1 MGSESVHVKVSVG
14 DELRRFAVERNV
26 TYEELMVRLGTLL
39 GPLGERPVVSYVD
52 DEGDMVNVTST
63 LELQEAVMLLG
74 DANVLRLKLHAGRES
89 GKPSEVRLLPEV
101 PREVPESA
109 NAETGVKVEF
119 ENAPTLDSRPG
130 HSGHGHGHGHGH
142 GRRGPVPGW
151 RGGRGRRRYGPYA
164 SGQPQQMPGWNEPG
178 TPWPWM
184 DPFYRGMSPQ
194 SSPWGWQSP
203 QAPPPPPPPPPPGPH
218 HGPGGR
224 HGPGGHHG
232 PPPFAPGATPPYPYP
247 FGLWDTGRMAMKL
260 SRMWQMVDD
269 EVRISLHNLIQ
280 ELGQSGEL
288 GSLSSAVPE
297 IWPVVSKFGGQIP
310 QGAEMPRQEEIDS
323 FEDQLRFVIGTR
335 ISASSLDL
343 MMAFMKTALQQRA
356 VRKLLRRASN
366 SVESA
371 TAFVESPDSSADV
384 FAARPWEAAAGY
396 DNASV
401 PREPL
406 FKGDMGPRVVHLHYA
421 LNRTGYIPNGEL
433 LRGRN
438 IRLYGGHTVDAVAQF
453 QKDNGLEDK
462 VMAPGVYDA
471 LTREMLMN
479 LINAADTP
487 ETSAYGADPSVSSES
502 DFANMEKRRGW

>member
-1 MGSESVHVKVSVG
+1 MGSENIHVKVSVG
-14 DELRRFAVERNV
+14 DEMRRFAVWRDV
-26 TYEELMVRLGTLL
+26 TYEELMMRLGNLL
-39 GPLGERPVVSYVD
+39 GYVGEGSVVSYVD

-63 LELQEAVMLLG
+63 LELHEAMELLG
-74 DANVLRLKLHAGRES
+74 DAKVLRLKLNAGRES
-89 GKPSEVRLLPEV
+89 GKPSNVPSHPEA
-101 PREVPESA
+101 PREVPEST
-109 NAETGVKVEF
+109 NTETGVKVEF
-119 ENAPTLDSRPG
+119 ENAPNLDSRPG
-130 HSGHGHGHGHGH
+130 HPGHGHGH
-142 GRRGPVPGW
+142 GRRGPGPGW
-151 RGGRGRRRYGPYA
+151 RGGRGA
-164 SGQPQQMPGWNEPG
+164 
-178 TPWPWM
+178 
-184 DPFYRGMSPQ
+184 
-194 SSPWGWQSP
+194 
-203 QAPPPPPPPPPPGPH
+203 A
-218 HGPGGR
+218 
-224 HGPGGHHG
+224 
-232 PPPFAPGATPPYPYP
+232 PPYPYP
-247 FGLWDTGRMAMKL
+247 PGPWDTSRMAMKL

-280 ELGQSGEL
+280 KLGQSGEL

-297 IWPVVSKFGGQIP
+297 IWPVVSEFGGKIP

-323 FEDQLRFVIGTR
+323 FEGQLRSVIGTR
-335 ISASSLDL
+335 VSASSLDV

-371 TAFVESPDSSADV
+371 AAFVESPDSAADV
-384 FAARPWEAAAGY
+384 FAARPWESAAGY

-438 IRLYGGHTVDAVAQF
+438 IRLYGDHTVDAVAQF

-471 LTREMLMN
+471 LTREMLMS

-487 ETSAYGADPSVSSES
+487 ETGAYGAGPLG
-502 DFANMEKRRGW
+502 AMEE